1 MPRMPKCFG
10 TTKTP
15 VCQEFLE
22 PGVPEMNAKNS
33 GTGKRE
39 AEPWP
44 VQLSLPPRI
53 IIILN
58 DLEARF
64 IVGLIVLLITRP
76 LLHYIHNKNNNE
88 ILEFEKQRFLI
99 NWNQRIVI

>member
-22 PGVPEMNAKNS
+22 PSVPEMNAKNS
-33 GTGKRE
+33 GTGKRK

-44 VQLSLPPRI
+44 EQLSLPLHFISYCIRY
-53 IIILN
+53 
-58 DLEARF
+58 DFKAR
-64 IVGLIVLLITRP
+64 LIVALIICLITRF
-76 LLHYIHNKNNNE
+76 LYYIYNDLKSS
-88 ILEFEKQRFLI
+88 L
-99 NWNQRIVI
+99 